1 MYKKLRSLAHI
12 AFFDLQCQ
20 WEIPTDGSDGLLC
33 VTQTQTYSIPICQ
46 TLQRRALWQRRDE
59 GEASPV

>member
-46 TLQRRALWQRRDE
+46 TLQRRAL
-59 GEASPV
+59 